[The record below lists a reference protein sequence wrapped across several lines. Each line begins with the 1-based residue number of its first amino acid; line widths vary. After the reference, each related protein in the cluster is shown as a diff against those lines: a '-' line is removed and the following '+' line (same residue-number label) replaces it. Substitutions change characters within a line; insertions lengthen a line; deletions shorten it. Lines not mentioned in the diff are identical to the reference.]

1 LGSKYVYHGI
11 DITLDVYEKICSVI
25 ELMVE
30 KEKKKKK
37 KSFDECYLLFS
48 SSQVYELLQN
58 EESLMWSESAEYLL
72 DEYYRRRESVLVQD
86 GIS

>member
-1 LGSKYVYHGI
+1 MGSKYIYHGI

-25 ELMVE
+25 ELMAE
-30 KEKKKKK
+30 KEKKT
-37 KSFDECYLLFS
+37 FDECYLLFS

-72 DEYYRRRESVLVQD
+72 DEYYRRREPILA
-86 GIS
+86 